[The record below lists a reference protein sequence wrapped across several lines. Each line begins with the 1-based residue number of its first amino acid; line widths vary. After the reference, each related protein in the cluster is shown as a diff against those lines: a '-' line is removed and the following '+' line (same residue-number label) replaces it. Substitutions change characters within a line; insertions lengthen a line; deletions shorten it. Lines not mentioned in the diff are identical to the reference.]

1 MMWRYMTLMLALG
14 AWLFAQGPRGNAG
27 ARQGAPA
34 VCSGTALDMTKTV
47 TIEGKIEAVSI
58 EAGLQYPSIVVG
70 GKTIKVAPVW
80 FLLENDFELA
90 VGDYVKVVAAPCICT
105 DGSLAAVE
113 ITKGTQ
119 TIVLRDSLGI
129 PLWIKGLAGGNGRG
143 GNEAARAGVGG
154 ACLNLAS
161 LETVTGTVVSVNAG
175 LGIQQPSVVLKTADG
190 NTLSI
195 RVAPE
200 RVLLE
205 QDVELA
211 AGMTLK
217 AKVAK
222 STCVDG
228 LVALEL
234 TMPDG
239 VVIRLRD
246 ESGRPVWPR

>member
-1 MMWRYMTLMLALG
+1 MIWRNLALMLALG
-14 AWLFAQGPRGNAG
+14 AWLFAQGPRGNSG

-34 VCSGTALDMTKTV
+34 VCSGTALDMTSTV
-47 TIEGKIEAVSI
+47 AIEGKIEAVSI
-58 EAGLQYPSIVVG
+58 EAGVQYPSIVVG

-80 FLLENDFELA
+80 YLLENDFELA
-90 VGDYVKVVAAPCICT
+90 VGDSVKILAAPCLCT

-113 ITKGTQ
+113 ITKGPQ

-129 PLWIKGLAGGNGRG
+129 PLWIKGLARGEGKADTAVRG
-143 GNEAARAGVGG
+143 GAGG
-154 ACLNLAS
+154 ACLDLAT
-161 LETVTGTVVSVNAG
+161 LETVTGSVVSVNAG
-175 LGIQQPSVVLKTADG
+175 LGIQQPLVVLKTADG
-190 NTLSI
+190 RTLSI

-205 QDVELA
+205 QDIELA
-211 AGMTLK
+211 PGMTLT
-217 AKVAK
+217 AKVAR
-222 STCVDG
+222 STCLDG

-239 VVIRLRD
+239 VVVRLRD